1 MQVGEG
7 MRERTGGGEGMVR
20 GTGEVGIV
28 VRGGAADVLLF

>member
-1 MQVGEG
+1 MQVWEG
-7 MRERTGGGEGMVR
+7 MRERTGGEGMVR